1 MLNFHIVKWLRG
13 YKIRLIFH
21 RLSPLIISKK
31 ASRKKN
37 LHYIPIIPLWYPYKS
52 PIVPLHWGHL
62 PRSRQRLCSG
72 GHGEAGRMARA
83 RLARCRAG
91 DMSVETRNGGAAKSC
106 GKNGDLMFFFFM
118 KHDDLLVFTH
128 VFPMNKWWFDGFLK
142 WDNPVYKWSF
152 YINHFNRK
160 TIEPTMN

>member
-1 MLNFHIVKWLRG
+1 MLNFLIVNWLRG

-31 ASRKKN
+31 TSRKKN

-72 GHGEAGRMARA
+72 GHCEAGRMARA
-83 RLARCRAG
+83 RLARCRWHVGGNPQRGGCKILWKKLWFDVFFHETWWFAG
-91 DMSVETRNGGAAKSC
+91 KT
-106 GKNGDLMFFFFM
+106 
-118 KHDDLLVFTH
+118 TH
-128 VFPMNKWWFDGFLK
+128 VFPMKKWWFDGFLK

-152 YINHFNRK
+152 YINRFNRK